1 MELTFSIG
9 LVGLAV
15 LAVGALA
22 IGATDLFLSQ
32 EATGIEATATAIG
45 AFIGG
50 FVASE
55 FAVTWR
61 DWEPVFDG
69 LALGPALIGGLLVGV
84 ITAVVVR
91 LVTNGFDQTAES

>member
-1 MELTFSIG
+1 MEFTVSIG

-50 FVASE
+50 LSPASSSSRGE
-55 FAVTWR
+55 TGSR
-61 DWEPVFDG
+61 SS
-69 LALGPALIGGLLVGV
+69 
-84 ITAVVVR
+84 TAWPWGRR
-91 LVTNGFDQTAES
+91 LSAPSSSA